1 MSPSSWH
8 LLPPDLIEHQLSQI
22 DLLTA
27 MYPSED
33 EVTLNPGSESL
44 LERLRFSIE
53 SGSALDVSGSAVE
66 VGLVLRLSIPEGEKE
81 LHLDITVP
89 FSRPSDEPQEEAP
102 RIRIRARQPAW
113 MTRTASSSLNASIPE
128 DDLFSAVDFIR
139 DSASQ
144 HLQSSP
150 TSQSEPTQADADEE
164 GPLVRVWFYFP
175 SISTRSKRDDF
186 ITHAPGYNL
195 TGFLYAGKPGL
206 LCLEGVSEKIDAYM
220 RFIKTES
227 WGDIPAHHKKVSE
240 RHRETEGVSRVFGEM
255 SEVTDSVGGE
265 RRGQRANR
273 GDMKAVEAWLVERGL
288 GDAFAKVLM

>member
-44 LERLRFSIE
+44 LERLRGFVE
-53 SGSALDVSGSAVE
+53 SGTALDVSGSAPE
-66 VGLVLRLSIPEGEKE
+66 VGLVLRLSISEGEKE

-89 FSRPSDEPQEEAP
+89 FSHTSDEMQGEAP
-102 RIRIRARQPAW
+102 RIRIRARQPSW

-128 DDLFSAVDFIR
+128 DDVFSAVDFIR
-139 DSASQ
+139 DAASQ
-144 HLQSSP
+144 HLQTSP
-150 TSQSEPTQADADEE
+150 TSQSETAQADAEE

-186 ITHAPGYNL
+186 VTHAPGYNL

-206 LCLEGVSEKIDAYM
+206 LCVEGVSERIDAYM

-240 RHRETEGVSRVFGEM
+240 RHRETEGVGRVFEEM
-255 SEVTDSVGGE
+255 TEVTDSVGGE